1 MTATDIAGPREIARP
16 EDRRSTRPA
25 RQRAAPGLLDRAV
38 TPRSAISPSEALAVS
53 IFVWVAFIAGWG
65 LLTWSGLVKPI
76 FLPTPGAVAI
86 RAGEMWADGSLVGHA
101 RASITVIA
109 VGFALSSLLSIPVGL
124 IAGTYPAF
132 QALIGPLVGFTR
144 YLPVTA
150 FVPLFILWIGIGLEQ
165 QAAVIF
171 FGVFFQQIVMVAD
184 LVRGVPNDLLNAS
197 YTLGTSPRRV
207 LPSVI
212 LPAVAPGILDV
223 LRVTIAWAWTYLVV
237 AEMVGANEGL
247 GYISIRAVRGFQV
260 DTIFVAIAVIGLFGL
275 FTDVALRVLRKR
287 LFPWAD

>member
-1 MTATDIAGPREIARP
+1 MTATDIAGPREAARP
-16 EDRRSTRPA
+16 EDRRSTRPTT
-25 RQRAAPGLLDRAV
+25 PGLLARAA
-38 TPRSAISPSEALAVS
+38 TPRAEISSTEALAVS
-53 IFVWVAFIAGWG
+53 ILVWLAFVAGWG
-65 LLTWSGLVKPI
+65 LLTWGGLVKPI
-76 FLPTPGAVAI
+76 FLPTPDAVAL
-86 RAGEMWADGSLVGHA
+86 RAGAMWADGSLLGHA
-101 RASITVIA
+101 RASVTVIA

-124 IAGTYPAF
+124 VAGTYPAF

-197 YTLGTSPRRV
+197 YTLGTAPRRV
-207 LPSVI
+207 LPRVI

-275 FTDVALRVLRKR
+275 ATDVALRLLRKR
-287 LFPWAD
+287 LFPWAE